1 MSEDNAAVARR
12 VFEEIFNKGNFDA
25 ADELVAAGA
34 PAHDPAQMQDL
45 HGPEGLK
52 EGARGYR
59 AAFPDLRIRIEEQFG
74 DGPFV
79 ATRWSATG
87 THEGELFGVGPT
99 GKQATVTGITI
110 DRVEDGKIVE
120 SWTNWDT
127 LGLLMQLG
135 AVPMPAHA

>member
-1 MSEDNAAVARR
+1 MNEGNLEIARR
-12 VFEEIFNKGNFDA
+12 VIEEVFNRGKLDA
-25 ADELVAAGA
+25 ADELMAPGA
-34 PAHDPAQMQDL
+34 PSHDPAQMEDL
-45 HGPEGLK
+45 RGPEGLK
-52 EGARGYR
+52 EGVSGYR
-59 AAFPDLRIRIEEQFG
+59 AAFPDIHIRVEEQFG

-87 THEGELFGVGPT
+87 THEGALMGVEPT

-110 DRVEDGKIVE
+110 DRIENGMIVE

-127 LGLLMQLG
+127 LGLMMQLG

>member
-1 MSEDNAAVARR
+1 MNEGNLEIARR
-12 VFEEIFNKGNFDA
+12 VIEEVFNRGNLDA
-25 ADELVAAGA
+25 ADELVAPGA
-34 PAHDPAQMQDL
+34 PAHDPAQMQEL
-45 HGPEGLK
+45 RGPEGVK
-52 EGARGYR
+52 QGAGGYR

-87 THEGELFGVGPT
+87 THEGELLGVEPT

-110 DRVEDGKIVE
+110 DRVEGGKIVE
-120 SWTNWDT
+120 TWTNWDT